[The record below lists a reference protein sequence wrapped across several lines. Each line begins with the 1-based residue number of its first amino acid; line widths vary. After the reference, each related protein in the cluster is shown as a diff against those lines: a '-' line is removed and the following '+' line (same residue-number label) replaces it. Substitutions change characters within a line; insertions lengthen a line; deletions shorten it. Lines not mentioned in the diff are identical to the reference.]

1 MANGMTTPP
10 KQDVYAFVKKHE
22 FSALFTTP
30 SSRELYPPPITSP
43 HYQLPPEA
51 LVLLFSS

>member
-10 KQDVYAFVKKHE
+10 KQDVYAFCKKHE

-30 SSRELYPPPITSP
+30 SSRELHPPITSP